1 LLPLSE
7 TKAPEMGP
15 LGPLTV
21 TETESLPALNDATL
35 AANGNA
41 TQVPPVDVS
50 SQASSVATVAAQ

>member
-1 LLPLSE
+1 
-7 TKAPEMGP
+7 
-15 LGPLTV
+15 V